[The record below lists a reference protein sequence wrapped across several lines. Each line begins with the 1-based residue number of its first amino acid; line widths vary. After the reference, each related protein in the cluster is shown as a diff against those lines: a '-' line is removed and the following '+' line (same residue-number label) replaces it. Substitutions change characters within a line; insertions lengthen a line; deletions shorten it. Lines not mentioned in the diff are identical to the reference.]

1 MKNTAILIAD
11 DHKLM
16 RMGLVALINVQ
27 PDMAVVGEADDGE
40 AVVRLAREL
49 KPDIVVLDLMM
60 PKLGGAEATR
70 QILAE
75 NPATGI
81 VVLSSFTDSVDMA
94 KAVRNGARGAQA
106 KESPTESLLEAL
118 RTVAHG
124 GTAIAPD
131 IQAFIAANPI
141 PDLTKRQAD
150 ILASA
155 VRGFTNADIGR
166 QFGLSPV
173 SVKKHLSVVF
183 AKIGAANRAEAVAIA
198 CKKRLLP
205 NAIE

>member
-1 MKNTAILIAD
+1 MKKTSILIAD

-27 PDMAVVGEADDGE
+27 PDMEIVGEADDGE

-49 KPDIVVLDLMM
+49 KPDVVVMDLMM
-60 PKLGGAEATR
+60 PKLGGADATR

-75 NPATGI
+75 NPASGI
-81 VVLSSFTDSVDMA
+81 VVLSSFSDSIDMA

-106 KESPTESLLEAL
+106 KESPTESLLKAL
-118 RTVAHG
+118 RTVARG
-124 GTAIAPD
+124 GTAIAPE
-131 IQAFIAANPI
+131 IRLYVEENAL
-141 PDLTKRQAD
+141 PDLTQKQED
-150 ILASA
+150 ILASV
-155 VRGFTNADIGR
+155 VRGLSNNDIAK